1 MRMAS
6 VPVLGYLSFLASN
19 SPIASDFIALADHFG
34 ILSEE
39 PFSGCAIGTFKT
51 VLAEVKHRS
60 LGTKQRCD
68 GCVARSFL
76 PNREDVRGIRE
87 EDEGDPFCLE
97 TKIRGLES
105 VKGIKET
112 VYDAIFTLEE
122 SKLARHPVSSHSDT
136 TNIPGVWEWNSGG
149 YELDLEEER
158 SEGYTAAM
166 PQLISEFDAIVSL
179 YLSLCLPPT
188 AEYTSYT

>member
-1 MRMAS
+1 
-6 VPVLGYLSFLASN
+6 
-19 SPIASDFIALADHFG
+19 
-34 ILSEE
+34 
-39 PFSGCAIGTFKT
+39 

-87 EDEGDPFCLE
+87 EDEGDPLCRE

-122 SKLARHPVSSHSDT
+122 SKAFGRALGESVR
-136 TNIPGVWEWNSGG
+136 
-149 YELDLEEER
+149 
-158 SEGYTAAM
+158 
-166 PQLISEFDAIVSL
+166 
-179 YLSLCLPPT
+179 
-188 AEYTSYT
+188 